1 MTRSDVTIFM
11 LAPIPF
17 EQYSYFLFASF
28 STLLTEATS
37 ALTRQ
42 SNVWFRFQN
51 YVTKSRPKWSKIE
64 RHLLTKKEVQRM
76 KGSANTMIGSITALL
91 LAVWTVACTS
101 VQETPPPAAPT
112 VAQQPTAAKQEAAK
126 AEPQKQ
132 ETTKAVEVEGV
143 ISSVGQRTITFQLE
157 RKGKVREE
165 VVGVDDK
172 TNIEKGGN
180 NVKLRDLQET
190 DKALIN
196 YEPDAYTPA
205 KSVKVIGKGEIQ
217 KVGGDD

>member
-1 MTRSDVTIFM
+1 LKVNLSRKEGGKRMEFSAKYMTGPV
-11 LAPIPF
+11 AA
-17 EQYSYFLFASF
+17 FL
-28 STLLTEATS
+28 
-37 ALTRQ
+37 
-42 SNVWFRFQN
+42 
-51 YVTKSRPKWSKIE
+51 
-64 RHLLTKKEVQRM
+64 M
-76 KGSANTMIGSITALL
+76 
-91 LAVWTVACTS
+91 AVMVLACTS
-101 VQETPPPAAPT
+101 VQETPRPAAPA
-112 VAQQPTAAKQEAAK
+112 VGQQPTPAKQGEAK
-126 AEPQKQ
+126 VEPQKQ
-132 ETTKAVEVEGV
+132 ESTKAETKAAKTKAVEVEGV

-205 KSVKVIGKGEIQ
+205 KSVKVIGKGEIK